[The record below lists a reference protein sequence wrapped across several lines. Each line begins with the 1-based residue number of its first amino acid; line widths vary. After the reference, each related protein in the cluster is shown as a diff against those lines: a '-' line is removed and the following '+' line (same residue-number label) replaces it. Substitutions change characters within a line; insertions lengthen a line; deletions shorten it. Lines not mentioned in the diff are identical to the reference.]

1 MLNLYEE
8 SDLLHNPFECFYC
21 DSKYAIFPI
30 SPHWHYYME
39 LVFVLKGTV
48 NVHVENKEY
57 IVSEGEMIVLHP
69 KLVHAFYLINNQPV
83 SMAGIKLDINS
94 MTFTSSYSP
103 RLSSIFHLAQKKQ
116 ELILFFDCTQVGYIQ
131 SIWLYADSSWIL
143 YTSTTYFMQITLR
156 KLQFAKFIIL
166 LLFILTQKAIS
177 YRYFLSV
184 PYRRFF

>member
-103 RLSSIFHLAQKKQ
+103 RLSSIFHLAQK
-116 ELILFFDCTQVGYIQ
+116 LVL
-131 SIWLYADSSWIL
+131 
-143 YTSTTYFMQITLR
+143 MM
-156 KLQFAKFIIL
+156 
-166 LLFILTQKAIS
+166 
-177 YRYFLSV
+177 
-184 PYRRFF
+184 